1 MPRNLIFENFEKS
14 SEMAKQITPNEY
26 FQFWKKSCI
35 RDDFTPQYFTLGL
48 VEEISEVLEETTK
61 KPVDSS
67 RVVKEIGDVLWYT
80 VGLIQVNGWDM
91 KDIIGEDWKVQS
103 TSSVDCSDIVIV
115 GGAIAG
121 RLKKFERGDFPLT
134 KLREYLKPLLLKV
147 LSHLKNIATN
157 IGCSSLESAAYYNR
171 EKISRR
177 LAANTLKGDGSD
189 R

>member
-1 MPRNLIFENFEKS
+1 MSKS
-14 SEMAKQITPNEY
+14 PQKITPNEY
-26 FQFWKKSCI
+26 FKFWKKSCI

-48 VEEISEVLEETTK
+48 VEEISEVLEEMTQKSVIT
-61 KPVDSS
+61 S
-67 RVVKEIGDVLWYT
+67 RLIKEIGDVLWYT
-80 VGLIQVNGWDM
+80 VGLIQVNGWSLE
-91 KDIIGEDWKVQS
+91 DIIGESWKTQS
-103 TSSVDCSDIVIV
+103 TTVAISTSDLVIL

-121 RLKKFERGDFPLT
+121 RLKKFDRGDYPLT

-147 LSHLKNIATN
+147 LSHLNAIATQV
-157 IGCSSLESAAYYNR
+157 GCDTLESAAYYNR